1 MGPIIDITNLFP
13 YRIIILF
20 AYSFAFFNI
29 AHSILREKYNSLI
42 TLVAIF
48 AARILTSVAFFNK
61 EPFDAFGYP
70 TFALLYFIIIFFL
83 TDDKLTTKILCVVF
97 SFLSQF
103 LSSFVIG
110 LYQSIIYQ
118 DKDAKTV
125 FGVDNPNLYHL
136 YVFLTEAVLI
146 VAVSFLFAGTL
157 KLFRAKRST
166 LQSKKIYAYIT
177 FLPFSHIG
185 IIIFSLF
192 FAPTDLSESPT
203 YSIATTVTVYIM
215 MSVILL
221 FDCSFPFVINH
232 FEKIEIK
239 NLQNEKELMKN
250 KLDYQQM
257 IMLKEEKQNLRKL
270 KHDYA
275 NIISTAKGFIEINK
289 PEKALSL
296 FQNIDNDLSGLSGFL
311 ICSNETVN
319 TIIYTKQQQIKN
331 SNIKMI
337 VDIEENNGILI
348 DDYDLCRV
356 LCNIIDNAL
365 NASLLLEKPT
375 VCKIGIAINEDEV
388 VIKSENAFDNDK
400 SKKQKVA
407 NPELH
412 GNGVGI
418 IKEIAAKYDGDYTAR
433 QADGT
438 WYTETFLSNV
448 KPANSVTPP
457 RFWIEIL
464 NFIIFSN
471 LKSNCTDR
479 FMIGAVAFIILSV
492 YKKLK

>member
-29 AHSILREKYNSLI
+29 AHSVLREKYNSLI

-61 EPFDAFGYP
+61 EPLDTFGYP
-70 TFALLYFIIIFFL
+70 IFALLYFIIIFFL
-83 TDDKLTTKILCVVF
+83 TDDKLTTKILCVIF
-97 SFLSQF
+97 SFLSQLF
-103 LSSFVIG
+103 SSFIIG
-110 LYQSIIYQ
+110 IYQEIIYQ
-118 DKDAKTV
+118 GKELQDV
-125 FGVDNPNLYHL
+125 FGVYNPNLYHL

-146 VAVSFLFAGTL
+146 VAVSFLFSGTL
-157 KLFRAKRST
+157 KLFRAKRSP
-166 LQSKKIYAYIT
+166 LRSKKIYAYIT
-177 FLPFSHIG
+177 FLPFSHIA

-192 FAPTDLSESPT
+192 LAPTDLSEPQN
-203 YSIATTVTVYIM
+203 YSITTTVPVYIM

-221 FDCSFPFVINH
+221 FDCSFPFIINY
-232 FEKIEIK
+232 FEKVEEK

-257 IMLKEEKQNLRKL
+257 TMLKEEKQNLRKL

-296 FQNIDNDLSGLSGFL
+296 FKSIDNDLSGLSGFL

-356 LCNIIDNAL
+356 LCNIIDNSL
-365 NASLLLEKPT
+365 NASLLLAKPS
-375 VCKIGIAINEDEV
+375 VCKIGITINENEV
-388 VIKSENAFDNDK
+388 IIKSENGFDSVKN
-400 SKKQKVA
+400 KKQRIT

-412 GNGVGI
+412 GNGIGI

-457 RFWIEIL
+457 RDFG
-464 NFIIFSN
+464 
-471 LKSNCTDR
+471 LK
-479 FMIGAVAFIILSV
+479 L
-492 YKKLK
+492 

>member
-29 AHSILREKYNSLI
+29 AHSVLREKYNSLI

-61 EPFDAFGYP
+61 EPLDTFGYP
-70 TFALLYFIIIFFL
+70 IFALLYFIIIFFL

-97 SFLSQF
+97 SFLSQLF
-103 LSSFVIG
+103 SSFIIG
-110 LYQSIIYQ
+110 IYQEIIYQ
-118 DKDAKTV
+118 GKELQDV
-125 FGVDNPNLYHL
+125 FGVYNPNLYHL

-146 VAVSFLFAGTL
+146 VAVSFLFSGTL
-157 KLFRAKRST
+157 KLFRAKRSP

-177 FLPFSHIG
+177 FLPFSHIA

-192 FAPTDLSESPT
+192 LAPTDLSEPQN
-203 YSIATTVTVYIM
+203 YSITTTVPVYIM

-221 FDCSFPFVINH
+221 FDCSFPFIINY
-232 FEKIEIK
+232 FEKVEEK

-257 IMLKEEKQNLRKL
+257 TMLKEEKQNLRKL

-296 FQNIDNDLSGLSGFL
+296 FKSIDNDLSGLSGFL
-311 ICSNETVN
+311 ICSNETIN

-356 LCNIIDNAL
+356 LCNIIDNSL
-365 NASLLLEKPT
+365 NASLLLEKPS
-375 VCKIGIAINEDEV
+375 VCKIGITINENEV
-388 VIKSENAFDNDK
+388 IIKSENGFDSVKN
-400 SKKQKVA
+400 KKQRIT

-412 GNGVGI
+412 GNGIGI

-457 RFWIEIL
+457 RDFG
-464 NFIIFSN
+464 
-471 LKSNCTDR
+471 LK
-479 FMIGAVAFIILSV
+479 L
-492 YKKLK
+492 

>member
-29 AHSILREKYNSLI
+29 AHSVLREKYNSLI

-97 SFLSQF
+97 SFLSQLF
-103 LSSFVIG
+103 SSFIIG
-110 LYQSIIYQ
+110 IYQEIIYQ
-118 DKDAKTV
+118 GKEMQDV
-125 FGVDNPNLYHL
+125 FGVYNPNLYHL
-136 YVFLTEAVLI
+136 YVFLTETILI
-146 VAVSFLFAGTL
+146 VAVSFLFSGIL
-157 KLFRAKRST
+157 KLFKAKRSP

-177 FLPFSHIG
+177 FLPFSHIA
-185 IIIFSLF
+185 IIIFSLLL
-192 FAPTDLSESPT
+192 APTDLSETSD
-203 YSIATTVTVYIM
+203 YSITTNITVYIM

-221 FDCSFPFVINH
+221 FDCSFPFIINY
-232 FEKIEIK
+232 FEKVEAK

-257 IMLKEEKQNLRKL
+257 TMLKEEKQNLRKL

-365 NASLLLEKPT
+365 NASLLLDRPT
-375 VCKIGIAINEDEV
+375 VCKIGIVIDENEV
-388 VIKSENAFDNDK
+388 IIKSENGFDADK
-400 SKKQKVA
+400 KKAKVA

-418 IKEIAAKYDGDYTAR
+418 IKEIAAKYDGTYTAR

-438 WYTETFLSNV
+438 WYTETFLNNV
-448 KPANSVTPP
+448 KPAESITPP
-457 RFWIEIL
+457 RDFG
-464 NFIIFSN
+464 
-471 LKSNCTDR
+471 LK
-479 FMIGAVAFIILSV
+479 F
-492 YKKLK
+492 

>member
-29 AHSILREKYNSLI
+29 AHSVLREKYNSLI

-61 EPFDAFGYP
+61 EPLDTFGYP
-70 TFALLYFIIIFFL
+70 IFALLYFIIIFFL
-83 TDDKLTTKILCVVF
+83 TDDKLTTKILCVIF
-97 SFLSQF
+97 SFLSQLF
-103 LSSFVIG
+103 SSFIIG
-110 LYQSIIYQ
+110 IYQEIIYQ
-118 DKDAKTV
+118 GKELQDV
-125 FGVDNPNLYHL
+125 FGVYNPNLYHL

-146 VAVSFLFAGTL
+146 VAVSFLFSGTL
-157 KLFRAKRST
+157 KLFRAKRSP

-177 FLPFSHIG
+177 FLPFSHIA

-192 FAPTDLSESPT
+192 LAPTDLSEPQN
-203 YSIATTVTVYIM
+203 YSITTTVPVYIM

-221 FDCSFPFVINH
+221 FDCSFPFIINY
-232 FEKIEIK
+232 FEKVEEK

-257 IMLKEEKQNLRKL
+257 TMLKEEKQNLRKL

-275 NIISTAKGFIEINK
+275 NIISTGKGFIEINK

-296 FQNIDNDLSGLSGFL
+296 FKSIDNDLSGLSGFL

-356 LCNIIDNAL
+356 LCNIIDNSL
-365 NASLLLEKPT
+365 NASLLLAKPS
-375 VCKIGIAINEDEV
+375 VCKIGITINENEV
-388 VIKSENAFDNDK
+388 IIKSENGFDSVKN
-400 SKKQKVA
+400 KKQRIT

-412 GNGVGI
+412 GNGIGI

-457 RFWIEIL
+457 RDFG
-464 NFIIFSN
+464 
-471 LKSNCTDR
+471 LK
-479 FMIGAVAFIILSV
+479 L
-492 YKKLK
+492 

>member
-29 AHSILREKYNSLI
+29 AHSVLREKYNSLI

-61 EPFDAFGYP
+61 EPLDTFGYP
-70 TFALLYFIIIFFL
+70 IFALLYFIIIFFL

-97 SFLSQF
+97 SFLSQLF
-103 LSSFVIG
+103 SSFIIG
-110 LYQSIIYQ
+110 IYQEIIYQ
-118 DKDAKTV
+118 GKELQDV
-125 FGVDNPNLYHL
+125 FGVYNPNLYHL

-146 VAVSFLFAGTL
+146 VAVSFLFSGTL
-157 KLFRAKRST
+157 KLFRAKRSP

-177 FLPFSHIG
+177 FLPFSHIA

-192 FAPTDLSESPT
+192 LAPTDLSEPQN
-203 YSIATTVTVYIM
+203 YSITTTVPVYIM

-221 FDCSFPFVINH
+221 FDCSFPFIINY
-232 FEKIEIK
+232 FEKVEEK

-257 IMLKEEKQNLRKL
+257 TMLKEEKQNLRKL

-296 FQNIDNDLSGLSGFL
+296 FKSIDNDLSGLSGFL
-311 ICSNETVN
+311 ICSNETIN

-356 LCNIIDNAL
+356 LCNIIDNSL
-365 NASLLLEKPT
+365 NASLLLEKPS
-375 VCKIGIAINEDEV
+375 VCKIGITINENEV
-388 VIKSENAFDNDK
+388 IIKSENGFDSVKN
-400 SKKQKVA
+400 KKQRIT

-412 GNGVGI
+412 GNGIGI

-457 RFWIEIL
+457 PRFWIKTL
-464 NFIIFSN
+464 NFIISSN
-471 LKSNCTDR
+471 LKSNCIDH
-479 FMIGAVAFIILSV
+479 FAIGAVVFFSV

>member
-29 AHSILREKYNSLI
+29 AHSLLREKYNSLI

-61 EPFDAFGYP
+61 EPLDTFGYP

-97 SFLSQF
+97 SFLSQLF
-103 LSSFVIG
+103 SSFIIG
-110 LYQSIIYQ
+110 IYQEIIYQ
-118 DKDAKTV
+118 GKELQDV
-125 FGVDNPNLYHL
+125 FGVYNPNLYHL

-146 VAVSFLFAGTL
+146 VAVSFLFSGTL
-157 KLFRAKRST
+157 KLFRAKRSP

-177 FLPFSHIG
+177 FLPFSHIA

-192 FAPTDLSESPT
+192 LAPTDLSEPQN
-203 YSIATTVTVYIM
+203 YSITTTVPVYIM

-221 FDCSFPFVINH
+221 FDCSFPFIINY
-232 FEKIEIK
+232 FEKVEEK

-257 IMLKEEKQNLRKL
+257 TMLKEEKQNLRKL

-296 FQNIDNDLSGLSGFL
+296 FKSIDNDLSGLSGFL

-356 LCNIIDNAL
+356 LCNIIDNSL
-365 NASLLLEKPT
+365 NASLLLEKPS
-375 VCKIGIAINEDEV
+375 VCKIGITINENEV
-388 VIKSENAFDNDK
+388 IIKSENGFDSVKN
-400 SKKQKVA
+400 KKQRIT

-412 GNGVGI
+412 GNGIGI

-457 RFWIEIL
+457 RFWIKTL
-464 NFIIFSN
+464 NFIISSN
-471 LKSNCTDR
+471 LKSNCIDH
-479 FMIGAVAFIILSV
+479 FAIGAVVFISV